1 MILLQ
6 KRAIFHTVLAARGGT
21 PYADCAGKRKLTL
34 REPFKRH
41 FGVSGSYGYS
51 IFSKEGNCDSNV
63 GKNNIHQYEEK
74 HMGNNFLKKKNFYF
88 TKWPGRVSKLGA
100 SYFFG
105 KNYNMGFYH
114 LLIEQEGKIKKDIAL
129 ISSCNAKSVQHKKIE
144 NQMKDLSCGYSV
156 QIVLSGKGVKC
167 YYEDVSYTPF
177 RPTYRGNTKQ
187 YYSFKNSPLTE
198 VQTVPNDGAQGG
210 VNEKEN
216 SHVSHVGSIS
226 SVSGSPGGKEKD
238 KWYKTKTVKKLF
250 VRLGIGTKNI
260 DVTRVLTM
268 HKRHVS
274 IDVDKTGT
282 IINVHGFNKKY
293 VGSVS
298 HRLYRIVRMNVYTM
312 KGGYVYL
319 HKPKQK
325 VSKKK

>member
-1 MILLQ
+1 MIPQLLQ
-6 KRAIFHTVLAARGGT
+6 KRAIFHTILGSHGRT
-21 PYADCAGKRKLTL
+21 PYAECAHERKRTL
-34 REPFKRH
+34 CELFKRH

-63 GKNNIHQYEEK
+63 GKNNLHQYEEK
-74 HMGNNFLKKKNFYF
+74 YTGNNFLKKKNFYF

-114 LLIEQEGKIKKDIAL
+114 LLIEEEGKIKKDIAL

-144 NQMKDLSCGYSV
+144 NKMKDLSCGYSV

-177 RPTYRGNTKQ
+177 KPTYRGNTKQ
-187 YYSFKNSPLTE
+187 YYTFKNSPMTE
-198 VQTVPNDGAQGG
+198 VQTVQNNSPQGG
-210 VNEKEN
+210 VNENEN
-216 SHVSHVGSIS
+216 SEVSN
-226 SVSGSPGGKEKD
+226 SPGGKEKD

-260 DVTRVLTM
+260 DITRVLTM

-274 IDVDKTGT
+274 IDVDRTGT

>member
-1 MILLQ
+1 MIPQLLQ
-6 KRAIFHTVLAARGGT
+6 KRAISHTVLFAQGRT
-21 PYADCAGKRKLTL
+21 RYAECAGERKRTL
-34 REPFKRH
+34 CELLKRH

-63 GKNNIHQYEEK
+63 GKNNLHQYEEK
-74 HMGNNFLKKKNFYF
+74 HTGNNFLKKKNFYF
-88 TKWPGRVSKLGA
+88 TKWPGSVSKLGA

-105 KNYNMGFYH
+105 KKYNMGFYH
-114 LLIEQEGKIKKDIAL
+114 LLIEEEGKIKKDIAL

-177 RPTYRGNTKQ
+177 KPTYRGNTKQ
-187 YYSFKNSPLTE
+187 YYNFKISPMTE
-198 VQTVPNDGAQGG
+198 VQTVQNNSAQGG
-210 VNEKEN
+210 VSENEN
-216 SHVSHVGSIS
+216 SDIS
-226 SVSGSPGGKEKD
+226 NNPGGKEKD
-238 KWYKTKTVKKLF
+238 KWYKTKTVKRLF

-260 DVTRVLTM
+260 DITRVLTM

-274 IDVDKTGT
+274 IDVDRTGT

>member
-1 MILLQ
+1 MIPQLLQ
-6 KRAIFHTVLAARGGT
+6 KRAIFHTVLSAHGRT
-21 PYADCAGKRKLTL
+21 PYAECVSKSKRTL
-34 REPFKRH
+34 CELFKRH

-63 GKNNIHQYEEK
+63 GKNNLHQYEEK
-74 HMGNNFLKKKNFYF
+74 NMGNNFLKKKNFYF
-88 TKWPGRVSKLGA
+88 TKWPGSVSKLGA

-105 KNYNMGFYH
+105 KKYNMGFYH
-114 LLIEQEGKIKKDIAL
+114 LLIEEEGKIKKDIAL
-129 ISSCNAKSVQHKKIE
+129 ISSCNAKSVQNKKIE
-144 NQMKDLSCGYSV
+144 NKMKDLSCGYSV

-187 YYSFKNSPLTE
+187 YYTFKNSPTSE
-198 VQTVPNDGAQGG
+198 VQGMENKNTEGG
-210 VNEKEN
+210 VEENESSE
-216 SHVSHVGSIS
+216 VSN
-226 SVSGSPGGKEKD
+226 SPGGKEKD

-260 DVTRVLTM
+260 DITRVLTM
-268 HKRHVS
+268 HKRYVS
-274 IDVDKTGT
+274 IDVDRTGT

-312 KGGYVYL
+312 KGGYVYM